1 MAGLKSEQEVRG
13 LLSRKLARGYAEHV
27 AGVREEWPC
36 KIPLGRPTKQAILS
50 GFDEVLLLTQTL
62 RSWERDLGV
71 VVEYEMREAG
81 GMQRIPARITVP
93 SIDVAARLATPRNGE
108 RWEHILNRTRLR
120 TSQAQESFPNLDPV
134 TIAKVVRAQDTSDDL
149 EFELLLVAAAWF
161 RTHDAAGLTSREVP
175 LPGIDGKWLGN
186 ARRRSLI
193 CLLAGKEDLGLVRMP
208 ASLEFSYVD
217 PVHLAGGGRRY
228 DSWVAGDV
236 AMPAY
241 EPSIVIIVENKETYL
256 KFPLLSG
263 GVCVFGSGRAGMA
276 LAGILPWVV
285 NASRVVYWGDLDADG
300 FEILDAYRARGI
312 VCQSI
317 LMDKATLLEF
327 ERYGTNLEKDHKT
340 AIHRERKELA
350 HLTNREREAYELIT
364 SEDYT
369 GNRRIEQ
376 ERIPLD
382 EALRALAPRPN

>member
-1 MAGLKSEQEVRG
+1 MAGLKSEQEMRG
-13 LLSRKLARGYAEHV
+13 LLSRKLARGFAEHV

-36 KIPLGRPTKQAILS
+36 TVALGRPTKQAILS
-50 GFDEVLLLTQTL
+50 GFEEVLLLTQTL
-62 RSWERDLGV
+62 RSWERELGV
-71 VVEYEMREAG
+71 EVEYEMREAG
-81 GMQRIPARITVP
+81 GLQRIPARITVP

-108 RWEHILNRTRLR
+108 RWERILSRTRLR
-120 TSQAQESFPNLDPV
+120 TRKMQERFADLDPATV
-134 TIAKVVRAQDTSDDL
+134 AKVVRAQDTSNDL
-149 EFELLLVAAAWF
+149 EFELLLVAGAWF
-161 RTHDAAGLTSREVP
+161 RTHDACGLTSREVP

-217 PVHLAGGGRRY
+217 PVHLADGGRRY

-236 AMPAY
+236 ATPAY
-241 EPSIVIIVENKETYL
+241 EPSIVIFVENKETYL
-256 KFPLLSG
+256 KFPLVDG
-263 GVCVFGSGRAGMA
+263 GICIFGSGRAGMA
-276 LAGILPWVV
+276 LAGRLPWIT
-285 NASRVVYWGDLDADG
+285 NAPRVVYWGDLDADG

-312 VCQSI
+312 ACQSI

-340 AIHRERKELA
+340 TIRRERNELA
-350 HLTNREREAYELIT
+350 HLTNSEREAYELIT

-382 EALRALAPRPN
+382 YALRALAP

>member
-1 MAGLKSEQEVRG
+1 MAGLKSEQEMRG
-13 LLSRKLARGYAEHV
+13 LLSRKLARGFAEHV

-36 KIPLGRPTKQAILS
+36 TVALGRPTKQAILS
-50 GFDEVLLLTQTL
+50 GFEEVLLLTQTL
-62 RSWERDLGV
+62 RSWERELGV
-71 VVEYEMREAG
+71 EVEYEMREAG
-81 GMQRIPARITVP
+81 GLQRIPARITVP

-108 RWEHILNRTRLR
+108 RWERILSRTRLR
-120 TSQAQESFPNLDPV
+120 TRKMQERFADLDPATV
-134 TIAKVVRAQDTSDDL
+134 AKVVRAQDTSNDL
-149 EFELLLVAAAWF
+149 EFELLLVAGAWF
-161 RTHDAAGLTSREVP
+161 RTHDACGLTSREVP

-217 PVHLAGGGRRY
+217 PVHLADGGRRY

-236 AMPAY
+236 ATPAY
-241 EPSIVIIVENKETYL
+241 EPSIVIFVENKETYL
-256 KFPLLSG
+256 KFPLVDG
-263 GVCVFGSGRAGMA
+263 GICVFGSGRAGMA
-276 LAGILPWVV
+276 LAGRLTWIT
-285 NASRVVYWGDLDADG
+285 NAPRVVYWGDLDADG

-312 VCQSI
+312 ACQSI

-340 AIHRERKELA
+340 ALRRERKELA
-350 HLTNREREAYELIT
+350 HLTNSEREAYELIT

-382 EALRALAPRPN
+382 YALRALAP

>member
-1 MAGLKSEQEVRG
+1 MAGLKSEQEMRG
-13 LLSRKLARGYAEHV
+13 LLSRKLARGFAEHV

-36 KIPLGRPTKQAILS
+36 TVALGRPTKQAILS
-50 GFDEVLLLTQTL
+50 GFEEVLLLTQTL
-62 RSWERDLGV
+62 RSWERELGV
-71 VVEYEMREAG
+71 EVEYEMREAG
-81 GMQRIPARITVP
+81 GLQRIPARITVP

-108 RWEHILNRTRLR
+108 RWEHILSRTRLR
-120 TSQAQESFPNLDPV
+120 TRKMQERFADLDPATV
-134 TIAKVVRAQDTSDDL
+134 AKVVRAQDTSNDL
-149 EFELLLVAAAWF
+149 EFELLLVAGAWF
-161 RTHDAAGLTSREVP
+161 RTHDACGLTSREVP

-217 PVHLAGGGRRY
+217 PVHLADGGRRY

-236 AMPAY
+236 ATPAY
-241 EPSIVIIVENKETYL
+241 EPSIVIFVENKETYL

-276 LAGILPWVV
+276 LAGRLTWIT
-285 NASRVVYWGDLDADG
+285 NAPRVVYWGDLDADG

-312 VCQSI
+312 ACQSI

-340 AIHRERKELA
+340 ALRRERKELA
-350 HLTNREREAYELIT
+350 HLTNSEREAYELIT

-382 EALRALAPRPN
+382 YALRALAP